1 MSFPIATGNSGF
13 DVGYSVST
21 FSDGSS
27 IITGIFS
34 GTVSFGETNLTSSP
48 EGPFGYDIFI
58 TKLDNNGNYL
68 WARQAGGSSADF
80 GNCVTTLSDGSSI
93 ITGSFQG
100 TASFGTTNLNA
111 SGANDIFIAK
121 LDSDGK
127 FLWAKQAGGSES
139 DIAYAISSLSDGS
152 SIITG
157 AFDGN
162 ASFGSTT
169 LTSAGDADIFI
180 AKLDLDGNFLW
191 AKQAGGSSYE
201 AGESISSLSDGS
213 SIITGN
219 FQGNTSFGSTNL
231 TSAGKI
237 DVFIAKLDTDGNY
250 LWAKQAGGSERDI
263 GDGISSLSDGSSII
277 TGFFEGNST
286 FGSTNLTSAGKLD
299 IFISKLDSNGNFL
312 WAKQAGG
319 TSTDLGY
326 AVSTLSNGDSI
337 ITGQFQGTAQF
348 GSTSLNSAGGADAF
362 IAKIDNDG
370 NYLWS
375 KQAGSISGSEEG
387 LSISTL
393 SNGSSITTGHFEST
407 ASFGESALT
416 SSGMVDIF
424 ISALDADGN
433 WITSL
438 APSLTSATYNISSGV
453 LTATG
458 SNFVANSGSNNDIDS
473 SKLTLTGDG
482 SNTFTLTSDDVELTS
497 DTAFSVSLS
506 AADQLQVAGLL
517 NKNGS
522 ISAGGTTYNIAA
534 ASGWNPG
541 ASTSPADATGNA
553 MTISNV
559 VLPSLS
565 FATYNDA
572 TGNLTVTGSN
582 LPAYPGASNDIDIS
596 KLTITG
602 GNNGTYTLTSTDVE
616 LTSATKFSLTL
627 SNSDQTQLDSLLNQ
641 KGTSSSSGT
650 AYNLAAAD
658 HWAPAADSSVDIAD
672 ATGNAIT
679 VSNLVNVAPTGSVTI
694 SGTATQGQTLTAAN
708 TLTDPDGL
716 GSITNQWKRAGAAI
730 TGATATSYELVQAD
744 VGSVISVM
752 ASYTDGK
759 GTAESV
765 TSSATSAVANVNDAP
780 TGSVTISG
788 TAKQGET
795 LTATNTLADA
805 DGLGTITNQWNRA
818 GAAISGAMSN
828 SYELVQADVGS
839 AISVTAS
846 YTDGQGTAESVTS
859 SATSAVKALPIYV
872 PPSSPEEKQQVDANS
887 KITDADDSILDQADV
902 NLRMMGGN
910 DYVEI
915 TGGINNF
922 VNGNQGDDRFVLRA
936 GQKGQYLGGKGADTF
951 EVFGGIDAY
960 ANGQKG
966 ADQMILRGGL
976 GRYLGGDDGDRIE
989 VFAIVS
995 GSWVNGNRG
1004 EDTIIGSVAGVT
1016 YRGGAD
1022 ADLMI
1027 VSQGDVW
1034 GDKGPDTFR
1043 GVKGEGY
1050 AVIQDYSIGEDVVDL
1065 DMEGSWSR
1073 FESGL
1078 MFTDDSGDQ
1087 IMLLLGISDI
1097 AQISLA

>member
-1 MSFPIATGNSGF
+1 MSFPIATGNSGN
-13 DVGYSVST
+13 DVGTSVST

-58 TKLDNNGNYL
+58 AKLDNNGNYL

-111 SGANDIFIAK
+111 AGRNDIFVAK
-121 LDSDGK
+121 LDSDGN
-127 FLWAKQAGGSES
+127 FLWAKKAGGSDG

-157 AFDGN
+157 SFDGN

-169 LTSAGDADIFI
+169 LTSAGNADIFI
-180 AKLDLDGNFLW
+180 AKLDSSGNFLW
-191 AKQAGGSSYE
+191 AKQAGGSDYE
-201 AGESISSLSDGS
+201 AGASISSLSDGS
-213 SIITGN
+213 SIITGSFLAN
-219 FQGNTSFGSTNL
+219 ASFGSTNL
-231 TSAGKI
+231 TSAGKN

-263 GDGISSLSDGSSII
+263 GHGISSLSDGSSII
-277 TGFFEGNST
+277 TGFFDGNSN
-286 FGSTNLTSAGKLD
+286 FGSTNLTSSGNFD

-312 WAKQAGG
+312 WTKQAGG

-337 ITGQFQGTAQF
+337 ITGHFQGTAQF

-362 IAKIDNDG
+362 VAKIDNDG

-375 KQAGSISGSEEG
+375 QQAGSISGSEEG

-393 SNGSSITTGHFEST
+393 SNGASITTGHFEST

-416 SSGMVDIF
+416 SSGMGDIF
-424 ISALDADGN
+424 ISPLDADGN

-473 SKLTLTGDG
+473 SKLTLTGEG
-482 SNTFTLTSDDVELTS
+482 FNSYTLTSDDVELTS
-497 DTAFSVSLS
+497 DTAFSVTLS

-541 ASTSPADATGNA
+541 ASSSPADTTGNA

-565 FATYNDA
+565 SATYNDA

-602 GNNGTYTLTSTDVE
+602 GNNGIYTLTSTDVE
-616 LTSATKFSLTL
+616 LTSATEFSLTL
-627 SNSDQTQLDSLLNQ
+627 SSSDQTQLDSLLNQ

-650 AYNLAAAD
+650 TYNLAAAD

-694 SGTATQGQTLTAAN
+694 SGTAMQGETLTAAN
-708 TLTDPDGL
+708 TLADADGL

-744 VGSVISVM
+744 V
-752 ASYTDGK
+752 
-759 GTAESV
+759 
-765 TSSATSAVANVNDAP
+765 
-780 TGSVTISG
+780 
-788 TAKQGET
+788 
-795 LTATNTLADA
+795 
-805 DGLGTITNQWNRA
+805 
-818 GAAISGAMSN
+818 
-828 SYELVQADVGS
+828 
-839 AISVTAS
+839 
-846 YTDGQGTAESVTS
+846 
-859 SATSAVKALPIYV
+859 
-872 PPSSPEEKQQVDANS
+872 
-887 KITDADDSILDQADV
+887 
-902 NLRMMGGN
+902 
-910 DYVEI
+910 
-915 TGGINNF
+915 
-922 VNGNQGDDRFVLRA
+922 
-936 GQKGQYLGGKGADTF
+936 
-951 EVFGGIDAY
+951 
-960 ANGQKG
+960 
-966 ADQMILRGGL
+966 
-976 GRYLGGDDGDRIE
+976 
-989 VFAIVS
+989 
-995 GSWVNGNRG
+995 
-1004 EDTIIGSVAGVT
+1004 
-1016 YRGGAD
+1016 
-1022 ADLMI
+1022 
-1027 VSQGDVW
+1027 
-1034 GDKGPDTFR
+1034 
-1043 GVKGEGY
+1043 
-1050 AVIQDYSIGEDVVDL
+1050 
-1065 DMEGSWSR
+1065 
-1073 FESGL
+1073 
-1078 MFTDDSGDQ
+1078 
-1087 IMLLLGISDI
+1087 
-1097 AQISLA
+1097 